1 MGSEASARRST
12 RRERPKVGDG
22 NGNGNGTSEEATE
35 TFTFTPI
42 NAMRSL
48 ENVELSAERRK
59 DDAVMGG
66 KRARRGTPVREV
78 EGVEEEAGVEEETE
92 ERRASKTFWAPESAR
107 GKATT
112 LAPLAH
118 SNGLP
123 PTPAVYS
130 AVPWPSSIPIREQ
143 SPVVR
148 ASTMVYGESRNA
160 CFTPDGRRAEQPKL
174 DVTNVSAG
182 FPPLSMKPL
191 AKTPKELATQLVEVK
206 REIAKRQSDTMEVS
220 RVLRQLQREEAD
232 LYARASEIQRHLLE
246 STSDGQPYDLNVS
259 PMIAEGSV
267 QKIVALDDKL
277 NVNVQPRRD
286 TQQVFVE
293 DAEPSTSE
301 AVVNT
306 MQPFQ
311 KLDVR
316 KALISVDFIDGPG
329 GLSLF
334 TASADDCLRVWAPD
348 SRKPAALMRAPRG
361 LSATTIVD
369 ERIVCAGTKT
379 GQIFQMDLVTGQ
391 QIGALTQ
398 GEHAAPW
405 SVNALAKVGRDSDM
419 LIAAAGTGG
428 DIKIWDARLARSAA
442 PPMVM
447 YAHGAREILDLS
459 FSPNGHTVVAA
470 AAKDLRVFDVRMSGR
485 SVRLQPPGD
494 HAPSW
499 KTVNHDASTG
509 EIIATCT
516 DGDIHAWSADAPH
529 AHARTLRRACAP
541 DSAPVTVTPGAVLCA
556 SGVHT
561 SAIDVLHHAS
571 GDVIS
576 RWRSPDAL
584 VVPACVAASA
594 VGAPDHPYGAGSLA
608 LGALDG
614 TVLVFP

>member
-1 MGSEASARRST
+1 MGEEASARRST
-12 RRERPKVGDG
+12 RRERPTVGDG

-59 DDAVMGG
+59 DDAAMGG

-78 EGVEEEAGVEEETE
+78 EGVEEETE
-92 ERRASKTFWAPESAR
+92 ERGASKTFWAPESAR
-107 GKATT
+107 GKATM

-277 NVNVQPRRD
+277 NVNVQPRHD

-301 AVVNT
+301 AVVNS

-398 GEHAAPW
+398 GEHVAPW
-405 SVNALAKVGRDSDM
+405 SVNALTKVGRDSDM

-499 KTVNHDASTG
+499 RTVNHDASTG

-541 DSAPVTVTPGAVLCA
+541 DSAAVTVTPGAVLCA

-584 VVPACVAASA
+584 IVPACVAASA
-594 VGAPDHPYGAGSLA
+594 VGARDHPYGAGSLA